1 MVSQRTKELLVG
13 AGLAHCIAALAR
25 TFLIDIR
32 CYRVSKQRIALQ
44 LIEIESEFEWPP
56 SERVLH

>member
-13 AGLAHCIAALAR
+13 AGLAHCIAALAHVFDR
-25 TFLIDIR
+25 HPLLSCQQT
-32 CYRVSKQRIALQ
+32 RIALQ